1 MVQTL
6 SARRGCGP
14 HPAVSFPGAARARI
28 FMHKSSL
35 AALVLLLTVIT
46 ASPAAAQAPA
56 ADSWKITVAPYFMGA
71 ALNGPR
77 REPQQTGLD

>member
-1 MVQTL
+1 
-6 SARRGCGP
+6 
-14 HPAVSFPGAARARI
+14 
-28 FMHKSSL
+28 MHKSSL

>member
-1 MVQTL
+1 MTPGGAFPTLANSPESRVPMTKISL
-6 SARRGCGP
+6 SAT
-14 HPAVSFPGAARARI
+14 F
-28 FMHKSSL
+28 
-35 AALVLLLTVIT
+35 LLLILIAAT
-46 ASPAAAQAPA
+46 PAAAQAPA